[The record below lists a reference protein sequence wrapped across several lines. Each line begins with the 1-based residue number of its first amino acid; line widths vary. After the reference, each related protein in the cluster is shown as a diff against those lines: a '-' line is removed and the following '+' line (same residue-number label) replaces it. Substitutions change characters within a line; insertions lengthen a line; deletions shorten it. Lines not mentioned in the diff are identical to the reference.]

1 MLLTTASDADG
12 RFVHWPD
19 GLDRG
24 EQVNQMLKYRP
35 DIDGL
40 RAIAVLAVVL
50 YHYGIGALPGGFV
63 GVDIFF
69 VISGYLITG
78 IIQKEIERGVFTFSG
93 FYERRI
99 RRIFPALFAM
109 LLATLFVGAWVL
121 LPSDLVRL
129 GNGTFATLLFASNVL
144 FWRQSGYFDT
154 GSEYNP
160 LLHTWSLAV
169 EEQFY
174 IGLPILLILLHRY
187 VKGWLKPTLVVCTIV
202 SFALCVWIQGLRPSA
217 TFFLSPFRAWE
228 LLLGGWLAVGVVP
241 AIRSARM
248 RLVVSAVALLL
259 LLWSLWWIKAGPAFP
274 GWQAALPVLATAAL
288 LHAGAQ
294 GSSPVQRLLSLRPLV
309 FVGLISYSLY
319 LWHWPLAVFVR
330 YRNAMAP
337 LAPGEGWGLLVVAV
351 LLAAASY
358 HWVETPFRHRKSSTA
373 GARPVRLFA
382 AAAGMTAALAAVS
395 VIAKLDHGW
404 QARFSPEV
412 VALDQAR
419 RPTIPFIECNG
430 RTPDFD
436 SKACR
441 IGDEDAPLRILLWG
455 DSHAL
460 ALAPGL
466 DPLLKAQGTAAIL
479 AVNSACPPLLG
490 VHNPVFSACHADN
503 ERLMETARTH
513 RFDAI
518 VLVASWNSYSSPH
531 GQYTLFDDWGVIGN
545 LDVFAPA
552 LERTLTKARLLADRL
567 ILIGPTPGAPDDIP
581 FALGNALRWHSA
593 PPVAKSMNVVA
604 TDSRWFWQAAKHHQ
618 TDSRLLLIDPT
629 PWFCDKQACRYA
641 SETGELLYRDGGHL
655 SEAGAQF
662 VAERLSADALNPA
675 AQSARAR

>member
-1 MLLTTASDADG
+1 MLLTTASDVGG

-129 GNGTFATLLFASNVL
+129 GNGTLATLLFASNVL

-187 VKGWLKPTLVVCTIV
+187 AKGWLKPTLVVCTIV
-202 SFALCVWIQGLRPSA
+202 SFELCVWIQGLRPSA

-241 AIRSARM
+241 AIQGARM

-259 LLWSLWWIKAGPAFP
+259 LLCSLWWIKAGPAFP

-288 LHAGAQ
+288 LHAGAH
-294 GSSPVQRLLSLRPLV
+294 GSSAVQRLLSLRPLV

-337 LAPGEGWGLLVVAV
+337 LAPGEGWELLLVAV
-351 LLAAASY
+351 LLASASY
-358 HWVETPFRHRKSSTA
+358 RWVETPFRHRKSSTVS
-373 GARPVRLFA
+373 ARPVRLFA
-382 AAAGMTAALAAVS
+382 AAAGAMAALATVS
-395 VIAKLDHGW
+395 LIVKLDRGW
-404 QARFSPEV
+404 QQRFSAEV

-419 RPTIPFIECNG
+419 QPEIPYKECDK
-430 RTPDFD
+430 RTPVID
-436 SKACR
+436 STACR
-441 IGDEDAPLRILLWG
+441 IGDEHEPPTVLLWG

-460 ALAPGL
+460 AWAPAIDKVLRSRRAGGTLAL
-466 DPLLKAQGTAAIL
+466 H
-479 AVNSACPPLLG
+479 SACPP
-490 VHNPVFSACHADN
+490 PDRSQQ
-503 ERLMETARTH
+503 
-513 RFDAI
+513 
-518 VLVASWNSYSSPH
+518 S
-531 GQYTLFDDWGVIGN
+531 GVI
-545 LDVFAPA
+545 
-552 LERTLTKARLLADRL
+552 
-567 ILIGPTPGAPDDIP
+567 
-581 FALGNALRWHSA
+581 
-593 PPVAKSMNVVA
+593 
-604 TDSRWFWQAAKHHQ
+604 
-618 TDSRLLLIDPT
+618 
-629 PWFCDKQACRYA
+629 
-641 SETGELLYRDGGHL
+641 
-655 SEAGAQF
+655 
-662 VAERLSADALNPA
+662 RLSRV
-675 AQSARAR
+675 QRAGHEANS